1 MALFVV
7 AGVRWW
13 HLLVLLVVGLVLFVL
28 AITCIPYA
36 RDRWDRFRNGRHHQQ
51 EQSLIAIGSGGP
63 FGRGLGESRQKF
75 QFLPK
80 MHNDFIFAEIGE
92 EFGFIGSAAVCL
104 LYLIL
109 FLYGM
114 KISSESSS
122 TFGQY
127 LASGI
132 TFVIFLYAVV
142 HVAVSLG
149 LIPTTGQPL
158 PFVSS
163 GGSALLSN
171 LFAAG
176 ILLNVSRFKRT
187 RTVVNLPPP
196 PRGRSIRVG
205 RPFGPARHKV
215 MVLGRFGGKA

>member
-1 MALFVV
+1 VAAGTVLFVV
-7 AGVRWW
+7 A
-13 HLLVLLVVGLVLFVL
+13 
-28 AITCIPYA
+28 ITCTRYA
-36 RDRWDRFRNGRHHQQ
+36 HDRWERFTNGKHHQQ

-92 EFGFIGSAAVCL
+92 EFGFIGSVAVCL

-114 KISSESSS
+114 KISSETSSP
-122 TFGQY
+122 FGQY

-142 HVAVSLG
+142 HVAVALG

-158 PFVSS
+158 PFISS

-176 ILLNVSRFKRT
+176 VLLNISRFKRT
-187 RTVVNLPPP
+187 RTVLNLPPS
-196 PRGRSIRVG
+196 PRGRVLHVSRA
-205 RPFGPARHKV
+205 FGPARHKV
-215 MVLGRFGGKA
+215 LVLGRFGGKA